1 MQSQFA
7 QEMPVFSG
15 RQTPSTGYYGQYT
28 PSITPSPP
36 PPQQPPQQPQQQQF
50 TNYSSGYVPPQ
61 LQSFPTR
68 SVPKSVSS
76 KDAEMHE
83 LRAIIRNKI
92 AAKIQERQAK
102 EAEGMEHLMED
113 GAKLAENER
122 KLDDSIA
129 KLRSETQRIQ
139 KTIEDFKRA
148 DKEAQQPV
156 IDIGNMDVEGLV
168 LPQGEV
174 SRQLFELSMQEM
186 AIADCLYAINK
197 VFFDN
202 PNLIGI
208 TPFIKSIRSLA
219 REQFMAKAHIQKI
232 RQLYPVMP

>member
-15 RQTPSTGYYGQYT
+15 RQAQSTGYYGQYT
-28 PSITPSPP
+28 QSITPP
-36 PPQQPPQQPQQQQF
+36 PPQQQF
-50 TNYSSGYVPPQ
+50 ANYSPGGYVPPQ
-61 LQSFPTR
+61 LQSFPMP
-68 SVPKSVSS
+68 SASKPVSS

-102 EAEGMEHLMED
+102 EAEGMERLMED
-113 GAKLAENER
+113 GAKLSENER
-122 KLDDSIA
+122 RLDEGIA
-129 KLRSETQRIQ
+129 KLRSETLRIQ
-139 KTIEDFKRA
+139 KAIEDFRRV
-148 DKEAQQPV
+148 DKEAQQPE
-156 IDIGNMDVEGLV
+156 IDIGNLDVEGLV

-174 SRQLFELSMQEM
+174 SRQLFELTLQEM

-197 VFFDN
+197 AFFDN

-208 TPFIKSIRSLA
+208 TPFIKTIRSLA